1 MSTMTCLRVVP
12 AAVASVASR
21 REPQGERRV
30 GPCTR
35 LGRVPPTPR
44 YAPALPRPT
53 RVSSTTASGDVLS
66 DLDAHPQRV
75 QSSPSRASR
84 RATAPA
90 RPRRAPR
97 RSSIRS
103 NSNPNPTRF
112 ESRPRRRPASP
123 PLLTRPRSHPQPLFL
138 SRVPFPARPRGSV
151 AARASS
157 RDGDVVAGL
166 LAAIQGAVP
175 NARSAPDDDA
185 LDLDDDLSVESAQLA
200 ARLEEAQ
207 RENDELREKVAE
219 LTAANEDAVAEL
231 LEDAAELAAA
241 TARAEDLEDE
251 AEELRALN
259 ERLASAAEEV
269 AAMAPRMIPRCAPRA
284 NISRRSSARRRRR
297 RRRSRRLRRDPRLTA
312 TRFFDACADLR
323 WISPRRRGRSTRPA
337 ATPAAELDEA
347 RKKVDALTAL
357 ARRRGDDLL
366 AAEAEAAAAAAEV
379 ASLKRQLAAAADASL
394 PRVRELEAMMAEM
407 ITAEEAAAT
416 EAKVRELEIAMAEMA
431 SPEETRR
438 SSRFAECSR
447 LEWLTWSTPK
457 NSTPRRHAR
466 TPSKRKRTNFA
477 REGSRALEAEMAS
490 MSYDDEGAGSDAK
503 GATAAAVAAF
513 VAAPTTKRRE
523 TNTATTAPA
532 TGSTRK
538 QAFTR
543 TPGAFKKRTLKFS
556 EVRAKAAP
564 TKGFVRTP
572 GTFTLRRMRF
582 DGAGRARATDAAAT
596 VADGERR
603 AFKRTPGAFKKRS
616 LNFRAKAAP
625 FTRDVASAAAAGAAE
640 TASSSAPAKK
650 DATHS
655 RSGLFV
661 LRRFDFS
668 AIRAKAAPVK
678 AFKRTPGTFTK
689 RKLVFKDGATVI
701 AVEGAPAAGFS
712 RSGAF
717 KLRRFDFL
725 KSRAAA
731 GSTGSASS
739 DGAGHTRTGNFR
751 MRRFKF

>member
-1 MSTMTCLRVVP
+1 
-12 AAVASVASR
+12 
-21 REPQGERRV
+21 
-30 GPCTR
+30 
-35 LGRVPPTPR
+35 
-44 YAPALPRPT
+44 
-53 RVSSTTASGDVLS
+53 
-66 DLDAHPQRV
+66 
-75 QSSPSRASR
+75 
-84 RATAPA
+84 
-90 RPRRAPR
+90 
-97 RSSIRS
+97 
-103 NSNPNPTRF
+103 
-112 ESRPRRRPASP
+112 
-123 PLLTRPRSHPQPLFL
+123 
-138 SRVPFPARPRGSV
+138 
-151 AARASS
+151 
-157 RDGDVVAGL
+157 
-166 LAAIQGAVP
+166 
-175 NARSAPDDDA
+175 
-185 LDLDDDLSVESAQLA
+185 
-200 ARLEEAQ
+200 
-207 RENDELREKVAE
+207 
-219 LTAANEDAVAEL
+219 
-231 LEDAAELAAA
+231 
-241 TARAEDLEDE
+241 
-251 AEELRALN
+251 
-259 ERLASAAEEV
+259 
-269 AAMAPRMIPRCAPRA
+269 
-284 NISRRSSARRRRR
+284 
-297 RRRSRRLRRDPRLTA
+297 
-312 TRFFDACADLR
+312 
-323 WISPRRRGRSTRPA
+323 
-337 ATPAAELDEA
+337 
-347 RKKVDALTAL
+347 
-357 ARRRGDDLL
+357 
-366 AAEAEAAAAAAEV
+366 
-379 ASLKRQLAAAADASL
+379 
-394 PRVRELEAMMAEM
+394 MAEM

-431 SPEETRR
+431 SPEETEALVAFCRMLETR
-438 SSRFAECSR
+438 MADMVDAEELDAAEAR
-447 LEWLTWSTPK
+447 ADTLEKEANELRAK
-457 NSTPRRHAR
+457 V
-466 TPSKRKRTNFA
+466 
-477 REGSRALEAEMAS
+477 RALEAEMAS

-625 FTRDVASAAAAGAAE
+625 FTRNVASAAAAGAAE